1 MSSIAQTIFKSLNAC
16 VLGALVL
23 LAPLAAVMAAE
34 REAVVRVVRLNLR
47 SRPSVDSVPLHE
59 LRQGDRLIVLETAT
73 RWLKVDYDDLVGYV
87 RNHPRYIDTTLAL
100 DRTQSEKQALHQAL
114 KEHRR
119 YLKEM
124 AGQEKKLIERLE
136 RLARAI
142 NRNRQQLAALRTELT
157 ALDRKIARA
166 AEESRLLDARIVRN
180 TADVSRRLVA
190 LYKLNRLGT
199 ANLLASAGSV
209 NEMVQRRNAL
219 EFILSDDEK
228 QRRQLTADLDRW
240 SSLRRE
246 LEANR
251 SDKRKLEKMRRQNL
265 DRLYHEKVQRN
276 LLLQDTR
283 NIQAL
288 KQAALVS
295 LQAYAR
301 ELDQTIKVLSRSS
314 VFDSARAKAAPGS
327 FGRLKGLLKKPVR
340 GKITNFF
347 GPFQNTRYNVTNYR
361 SGVDFSSDRGEP
373 IKSVSEGRVIYADWF
388 KSYGNMMI
396 IDHGHSYCTLYAHLE
411 EMFKHKGDTVTSGEV
426 IATVGESGALSGPGL
441 YFEVRHHGKPE
452 DPQLWLI
459 DD

>member
-166 AEESRLLDARIVRN
+166 AEESRLLDTRIVRN

-295 LQAYAR
+295 LQASAR
-301 ELDQTIKVLSRSS
+301 ELDKTIKALSRSS
-314 VFDSARAKAAPGS
+314 VVDSARAKAAPGS

-340 GKITNFF
+340 GKIINFF

-361 SGVDFSSDRGEP
+361 SGVDFRSDRGEP
-373 IKSVSEGRVIYADWF
+373 IKSVSAGRVIYADWF

-411 EMFKHKGDTVTSGEV
+411 EMFKQKGDKVTSDEV
-426 IATVGESGALSGPGL
+426 IATVGESGALSGSGL

>member
-295 LQAYAR
+295 LQASAR
-301 ELDQTIKVLSRSS
+301 ELDKTIKALSRSS
-314 VFDSARAKAAPGS
+314 VVDSARAKAAPGS

-361 SGVDFSSDRGEP
+361 SGVDFRSDRGEP
-373 IKSVSEGRVIYADWF
+373 IKSVSAGRVIYADWF

-411 EMFKHKGDTVTSGEV
+411 EMFKQKGDKVTSDEV
-426 IATVGESGALSGPGL
+426 IATVGESGALSGSGL

>member
-1 MSSIAQTIFKSLNAC
+1 MSSIAQTLFKSLNAC

-142 NRNRQQLAALRTELT
+142 NRNRQQIAALRTELT

-295 LQAYAR
+295 LQASAR
-301 ELDQTIKVLSRSS
+301 ELDKTIKALSRSS
-314 VFDSARAKAAPGS
+314 VVDSARAKAAPGS

-340 GKITNFF
+340 GKIINFF

-361 SGVDFSSDRGEP
+361 SGVDFRSDRGEP
-373 IKSVSEGRVIYADWF
+373 IKSVSAGRVIYADWF

-411 EMFKHKGDTVTSGEV
+411 EMFKQKGDKVTSDEV
-426 IATVGESGALSGPGL
+426 IATVGESGALSGSGL

>member
-295 LQAYAR
+295 LQASAR
-301 ELDQTIKVLSRSS
+301 ELDQTIKALSRSS
-314 VFDSARAKAAPGS
+314 VVDSARAKAAPGS

-340 GKITNFF
+340 GKIINFF

-361 SGVDFSSDRGEP
+361 SGVDFRSDRGEP
-373 IKSVSEGRVIYADWF
+373 IKSVSAGRVIYADWF

-411 EMFKHKGDTVTSGEV
+411 EMFKQKGDKVTSDEV
-426 IATVGESGALSGPGL
+426 IATVGESGALSGSGL

>member
-209 NEMVQRRNAL
+209 NEIVQRRNAL

-295 LQAYAR
+295 LQASAR
-301 ELDQTIKVLSRSS
+301 ELDKTIKALSRSS
-314 VFDSARAKAAPGS
+314 VVDSARAKAAPGS

-340 GKITNFF
+340 GKIINFF

-361 SGVDFSSDRGEP
+361 SGVDFRSDRGEP
-373 IKSVSEGRVIYADWF
+373 IKSVSAGRVIYADWF

-411 EMFKHKGDTVTSGEV
+411 EMFKQKGDKVTSDEV
-426 IATVGESGALSGPGL
+426 IATVGESGALSGSGL

>member
-295 LQAYAR
+295 LQASAR
-301 ELDQTIKVLSRSS
+301 ELDKTIKALSRSS
-314 VFDSARAKAAPGS
+314 VVDSARAKAAPGS

-340 GKITNFF
+340 GKIINFF

-361 SGVDFSSDRGEP
+361 SGVDFRSDRGEP
-373 IKSVSEGRVIYADWF
+373 IKSVSAGRVIYADWF

-411 EMFKHKGDTVTSGEV
+411 EMFKQKGDKVTSDEV
-426 IATVGESGALSGPGL
+426 IATVGESGALSGSGL